1 MEDSALLLLHLLKP
15 KRPPPNLSIGE
26 LLIQHSL
33 LLTFKVTT
41 FFLILNRKCMIVVIN
56 LMNFCYQF
64 FFLNYIV
71 LQKKARIEP

>member
-64 FFLNYIV
+64 FFFELYRFTKESTN
-71 LQKKARIEP
+71 